1 MLSSPGENAL
11 IAKSAINNKANH
23 LIPVIITNK
32 QVKKIK
38 LATVLTTDSF
48 TLTSETG
55 QTTLLCIPIF
65 FAKKRYLDNRTKK
78 ID

>member
-23 LIPVIITNK
+23 LIPVINTNK
-32 QVKKIK
+32 LVKKIRP
-38 LATVLTTDSF
+38 ATVLTTDSF

-55 QTTLLCIPIF
+55 QTTLFCIPIF
-65 FAKKRYLDNRTKK
+65 LQRKGIYITAQKR
-78 ID
+78 